1 MQFSVIS
8 LHFSKQ
14 CHTMVIQAQMF
25 HLLAV
30 YYYAY
35 NTHLCI
41 VITLYRDILCFLF
54 VVVA

>member
-1 MQFSVIS
+1 
-8 LHFSKQ
+8 
-14 CHTMVIQAQMF
+14 MVIQAQMF